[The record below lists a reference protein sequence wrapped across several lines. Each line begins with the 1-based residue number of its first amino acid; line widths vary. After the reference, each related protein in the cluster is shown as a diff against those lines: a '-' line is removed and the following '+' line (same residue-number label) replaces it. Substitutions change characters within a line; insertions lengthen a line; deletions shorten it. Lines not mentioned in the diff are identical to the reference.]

1 MCSEMPRGANKVL
14 RTLIVAAEED
24 EGTETAS
31 IYFEC
36 ASTTMRRIS
45 SSTGQCA
52 GMIMASLILLARLI
66 VNLKPGEDH
75 QTTCVVIVF
84 VFVIPA

>member
-1 MCSEMPRGANKVL
+1 MPTGANRFL

-45 SSTGQCA
+45 PSTSQCA

-66 VNLKPGEDH
+66 VNLKPSVKVR
-75 QTTCVVIVF
+75 TTKQLVL
-84 VFVIPA
+84 